1 MQKLLET
8 ETKTTSIPADA
19 AWVESEAREKQRRY
33 QRNWEERYSSLL
45 AGRRNWQ

>member
-33 QRNWEERYSSLL
+33 QRNWKNGIPRCWRD
-45 AGRRNWQ
+45 GVIGN